1 MDGDHV
7 KHPTE
12 DSKPR
17 ILSEEEIELY
27 LRGDRRE
34 IDRLILLSINRIA
47 ATLIPHA
54 ERENKLA
61 EQLAAIGGMN
71 SIAERA
77 RFVDA
82 MIERQKARTQAMW
95 KIAQS
100 GVAWALPLLIGFL
113 AMAVWNA
120 IRQKIVG

>member
-1 MDGDHV
+1 MDGYRAMQQPD
-7 KHPTE
+7 E
-12 DSKPR
+12 SRPR
-17 ILSEEEIELY
+17 ILSDEEIELY

-54 ERENKLA
+54 ERENKIA
-61 EQLAAIGGMN
+61 EHLAAIGGMEG
-71 SIAERA
+71 IAERA

-82 MIERQKARTQAMW
+82 MIERQKARTQALW
-95 KIAQS
+95 KVAQS
-100 GVAWALPLLIGFL
+100 GVAWALPILIGFV

-120 IRQKIVG
+120 IKQKVGG

>member
-1 MDGDHV
+1 M
-7 KHPTE
+7 HPTE
-12 DSKPR
+12 ESKPR

-54 ERENKLA
+54 ERENKIA
-61 EQLAAIGGMN
+61 EQLAAIGGMDG
-71 SIAERA
+71 IAERA

-82 MIERQKARTQAMW
+82 MIERQKARTQALW
-95 KIAQS
+95 KVAQS
-100 GVAWALPLLIGFL
+100 GVAWALPILIGFV

-120 IRQKIVG
+120 IKQKVGR

>member
-7 KHPTE
+7 IPPSE
-12 DSKPR
+12 ESKPR

-54 ERENKLA
+54 VRENKLS
-61 EQLAAIGGMN
+61 EQLEAIGGMEG
-71 SIAERA
+71 IAERA

-82 MIERQKARTQAMW
+82 MIERQKARNQAMW
-95 KIAQS
+95 KVAQS
-100 GVAWALPLLIGFL
+100 GVAWALPILIGFV

-120 IRQKIVG
+120 IKQKVGG

>member
-1 MDGDHV
+1 MQQPD
-7 KHPTE
+7 E
-12 DSKPR
+12 SRPR
-17 ILSEEEIELY
+17 ILSDEEIELY

-54 ERENKLA
+54 ERENKIA
-61 EQLAAIGGMN
+61 EQLAAIGGMEG
-71 SIAERA
+71 IAERA

-82 MIERQKARTQAMW
+82 LIERQKARTQALW
-95 KIAQS
+95 KVAQS
-100 GVAWALPLLIGFL
+100 GVAWALPILIGFV

-120 IRQKIVG
+120 IKQKVGG

>member
-1 MDGDHV
+1 MSDKDI
-7 KHPTE
+7 P
-12 DSKPR
+12 PR
-17 ILSEEEIELY
+17 ILSEEEVELY

-54 ERENKLA
+54 ERENRIT
-61 EQLAAIGGMN
+61 EQLDAIGGMDG
-71 SIAERA
+71 IAERA

-82 MIERQKARTQAMW
+82 LIERQKARTQVLW

-100 GVAWALPLLIGFL
+100 SVTWALPLMIGFV
-113 AMAVWNA
+113 AMAVWDA
-120 IRQKIVG
+120 IKKKVGG

>member
-1 MDGDHV
+1 MPQLDET
-7 KHPTE
+7 P
-12 DSKPR
+12 PR
-17 ILSEEEIELY
+17 ILSEQEIELY

-54 ERENKLA
+54 ERENKIA
-61 EQLAAIGGMN
+61 EHLAAIGGMEG
-71 SIAERA
+71 IAERA

-82 MIERQKARTQAMW
+82 LIERQKARNQALW
-95 KIAQS
+95 KVAQS
-100 GVAWALPLLIGFL
+100 GVAWALPVFLGFL

-120 IRQKIVG
+120 IKQKIGG

>member
-1 MDGDHV
+1 M
-7 KHPTE
+7 HPTE
-12 DSKPR
+12 ESKPR

-54 ERENKLA
+54 ERENRVSA
-61 EQLAAIGGMN
+61 QLDAIGGMDG
-71 SIAERA
+71 IAERA

-95 KIAQS
+95 KVAQS
-100 GVAWALPLLIGFL
+100 GVTWALPLLIGFV
-113 AMAVWNA
+113 AMAIWNA
-120 IRQKIVG
+120 IKQKIGG

>member
-1 MDGDHV
+1 MQQTDE
-7 KHPTE
+7 PR
-12 DSKPR
+12 PR

-54 ERENKLA
+54 ERENKIA
-61 EQLAAIGGMN
+61 EQLSAIGGMDG
-71 SIAERA
+71 IAERA

-95 KIAQS
+95 KVAQS
-100 GVAWALPLLIGFL
+100 GVTWALPLLIGFI
-113 AMAVWNA
+113 AMAIWNS
-120 IRQKIVG
+120 IKQKIGG

>member
-1 MDGDHV
+1 MN
-7 KHPTE
+7 PMEET
-12 DSKPR
+12 KPR

-47 ATLIPHA
+47 AMLIPHA
-54 ERENKLA
+54 ERENKIA
-61 EQLAAIGGMN
+61 EQLAAIGGMDG
-71 SIAERA
+71 IAERA

-82 MIERQKARTQAMW
+82 LIERQKARNQALW
-95 KIAQS
+95 KVAQS
-100 GVAWALPLLIGFL
+100 GIAWALPVLIGFI

-120 IRQKIVG
+120 IKKQIGG

>member
-1 MDGDHV
+1 M
-7 KHPTE
+7 HPTE
-12 DSKPR
+12 ESKPR

-54 ERENKLA
+54 ERENKIS
-61 EQLAAIGGMN
+61 EQLAAIGGMDG
-71 SIAERA
+71 IAERA

-82 MIERQKARTQAMW
+82 MIERQKARTQALW
-95 KIAQS
+95 KVAQS
-100 GVAWALPLLIGFL
+100 GVAWALPLLIGFV
-113 AMAVWNA
+113 AMAIWNA
-120 IRQKIVG
+120 IKQKVGG

>member
-1 MDGDHV
+1 M
-7 KHPTE
+7 HPPE
-12 DSKPR
+12 EIKPR

-47 ATLIPHA
+47 ATLIPHV
-54 ERENKLA
+54 ERENKIA
-61 EQLAAIGGMN
+61 EQLAAIGGMDG
-71 SIAERA
+71 IAERA

-82 MIERQKARTQAMW
+82 MIERKKARTQAMW
-95 KIAQS
+95 KVAQS
-100 GVAWALPLLIGFL
+100 GVTWALPLLIGFV

-120 IRQKIVG
+120 IKQKVGG

>member
-1 MDGDHV
+1 M
-7 KHPTE
+7 HPTE
-12 DSKPR
+12 ESKPR

-54 ERENKLA
+54 ERENKIS
-61 EQLAAIGGMN
+61 EQLAAIGGMDG
-71 SIAERA
+71 IAERA

-82 MIERQKARTQAMW
+82 MIESQKARTQAMW
-95 KIAQS
+95 KVAQT
-100 GVAWALPLLIGFL
+100 GFTWALPLLIGFV
-113 AMAVWNA
+113 AMAIWNA
-120 IRQKIVG
+120 IKQKIGG

>member
-1 MDGDHV
+1 M
-7 KHPTE
+7 HPMEET
-12 DSKPR
+12 KLR

-54 ERENKLA
+54 ERENKIA
-61 EQLAAIGGMN
+61 EQFAAIGGMDG
-71 SIAERA
+71 IAERA

-82 MIERQKARTQAMW
+82 MIERQKARTQALW

-100 GVAWALPLLIGFL
+100 GVTWALPLLIGFI
-113 AMAVWNA
+113 AMAIWNS
-120 IRQKIVG
+120 IKQKIGG

>member
-1 MDGDHV
+1 MDGDYV